1 MTDAELAILSL
12 LAEGPYDDHELHRLI
27 EARGLRRWTAI
38 GNSSMY
44 YVLEKL
50 TRQGLISHTKTG
62 GKTGG
67 KAADADGEPARRVYS
82 LTPAG
87 TGVLQTAVADLLGSA
102 RSIDRSFELGLANLG
117 VLRFS
122 QIEAALLSRQQD
134 LAAQLARLQE
144 TVEATPKDDSFE
156 AKALFSHRMAMIE
169 AEIAWLGA
177 FIEEWRAQAPA
188 EPEITLETAIIPRSR
203 QVILPQDPDSI
214 HKHATRP
221 LSPNRRQTRPGQRTA
236 ILPRP
241 DKPSP
246 KPDDTPGGKSGN
258 TSGGA
263 SGGAS

>member
-12 LAEGPYDDHELHRLI
+12 LAEGPYDDHELNRLI

-50 TRQGLISHTKTG
+50 TRQGLISLAKPG
-62 GKTGG
+62 E
-67 KAADADGEPARRVYS
+67 KAPDGEAAGRVFH

-87 TGVLQTAVADLLGSA
+87 IGVLQTAVADLLGSA

-122 QIEAALLSRQQD
+122 QIEAGLLSRQQD
-134 LAAQLARLQE
+134 LSMQLTRLH
-144 TVEATPKDDSFE
+144 EAIEADPDNDSFE
-156 AKALFSHRMAMIE
+156 AKALFSHRIAMIE
-169 AEIAWLGA
+169 AEIAWLES

-221 LSPNRRQTRPGQRTA
+221 LTPQKRQTPPGQRTA

-241 DKPSP
+241 DKPKA
-246 KPDDTPGGKSGN
+246 KPDDTPGGNS
-258 TSGGA
+258 
-263 SGGAS
+263 

>member
-12 LAEGPYDDHELHRLI
+12 LAEGPYDDHELNRLI

-50 TRQGLISHTKTG
+50 TRQGLISHAKPG
-62 GKTGG
+62 A
-67 KAADADGEPARRVYS
+67 KAPDGEPARRVFH

-117 VLRFS
+117 VMRFS
-122 QIEAALLSRQQD
+122 QIETALLSRQQD
-134 LAAQLARLQE
+134 LVMQLARLQE
-144 TVEATPKDDSFE
+144 AVEEDPDNDSFE
-156 AKALFSHRMAMIE
+156 AKALFSHRIAMIE
-169 AEIAWLGA
+169 AEIAWLES
-177 FIEEWRAQAPA
+177 FIGDWRAQAPA

-214 HKHATRP
+214 HKHATRQQP
-221 LSPNRRQTRPGQRTA
+221 PQRRQTPAAQRTA

-241 DKPSP
+241 EKPKA
-246 KPDDTPGGKSGN
+246 KPDDT
-258 TSGGA
+258 SGG
-263 SGGAS
+263 GA